1 MAFKNAK
8 QRAAYFAMKKA
19 KEKGTELPKKEI
31 KVPDPKKEVEKLL
44 EQNIP
49 KVKKV
54 EPESFLKLKK
64 LMKPKIKV

>member
-19 KEKGTELPKKEI
+19 KEQGNLQPKKLE
-31 KVPDPKKEVEKLL
+31 VPNPKKEVEKLL

-49 KVKKV
+49 KVKKI

>member
-19 KEKGTELPKKEI
+19 KEQGTLPPKKLE
-31 KVPDPKKEVEKLL
+31 VPNPKKEVEKLL

-49 KVKKV
+49 KVKKI